1 MSNYGLL
8 AFCTK
13 AQPPVQDWS
22 GRAGSVTLATCREIT
37 VLSVILSSVL
47 SGFTTQNVHPIV
59 PQSGELAAIMLAINI
74 LKWPGVNQAFL
85 FSFAVTLVLIYAIMA
100 YGKRRKP
107 GAPVSWGEAMFGSVY
122 VFFVLFMAF
131 GVVPHQ
137 WIDHADKNLGWRKDM
152 LLLGPFDI
160 LKPKASGGQF
170 PFTISYEALRDI
182 VVVVIHVIFI
192 GILIAIGAWWQKR
205 GQAVTKEI
213 ETSPY
218 GRPLVKK
225 A

>member
-1 MSNYGLL
+1 M
-8 AFCTK
+8 
-13 AQPPVQDWS
+13 
-22 GRAGSVTLATCREIT
+22 T
-37 VLSVILSSVL
+37 VLPIILTSVL
-47 SGFTTQNVHPIV
+47 SASNDKNTHLNVPNFGDPV
-59 PQSGELAAIMLAINI
+59 ATMLAIDI
-74 LKWPGVNQAFL
+74 LKWPGVNQAFI
-85 FSFAVTLVLIYAIMA
+85 FSSIVTFGMIYAMVFYA
-100 YGKRRKP
+100 KRRHP
-107 GAPVSWGEAMFGSVY
+107 QAPVSWGEAMFGSVY

-137 WIDHADKNLGWRKDM
+137 WIDHADKELGWRKDKM
-152 LLLGPFDI
+152 LMGPFDI
-160 LKPKASGGQF
+160 LQAKAYGGNF
-170 PFTISYEALRDI
+170 PFTVSYEALRDI

-192 GILIAIGAWWQKR
+192 GVLIWLGAWWQKR